1 LEPMLIAP
9 KPLPMLPPV
18 NAPTEVMAG
27 CAAVVTVPAV
37 VAVDALPDSAP
48 ENVVAVTVPPLD
60 ELVPLLKFVAVV
72 AVAAFPV
79 VLPEEPETLP
89 VTLPV
94 NAPKKVVAVTV
105 PPLDDEVPLLK
116 FVAVVAVDALP
127 DRAPEKVVAVTVP
140 PLDELVPL
148 LKFVAVVAVAAFPVV
163 LPEEP
168 ETLPVTL
175 PVNGPE
181 KAVELVVPVT
191 ASPVGEIIAVFTQ
204 ITEESIA
211 PVAAVDR

>member
-1 LEPMLIAP
+1 MEPMLIAP

-37 VAVDALPDSAP
+37 VAVDALPDNAP
-48 ENVVAVTVPPLD
+48 EKVVAVTVPPLD
-60 ELVPLLKFVAVV
+60 DEVPLLKFVAVV

-105 PPLDDEVPLLK
+105 PPLDDE
-116 FVAVVAVDALP
+116 
-127 DRAPEKVVAVTVP
+127 
-140 PLDELVPL
+140 VPL